1 MPVLDCSVKTCYYNK
16 DNKCSLDSIKVEGRS
31 ADYSD
36 DTACGS
42 FKLRNGESMS
52 NATGKEPTSTSYVEC
67 SANKCVF
74 NESNKCKAEHIGI
87 AGSKADKVDDTE
99 CASFVCEKD
108 SSK

>member
-1 MPVLDCSVKTCYYNK
+1 MPVLDCSVKTCYYNE
-16 DNKCSLDSIKVEGRS
+16 DNKCSLESIKVEGRS

-42 FKLRNGESMS
+42 FRLRNGESMS
-52 NATGKEPTSTSYVEC
+52 NAMGKTPTPTSYVEC

-87 AGSKADKVDDTE
+87 AGSTADKCDETE
-99 CASFVCEKD
+99 CSSFINADDK
-108 SSK
+108 

>member
-1 MPVLDCSVKTCYYNK
+1 MPVLDCSVKTCYYNE
-16 DNKCSLDSIKVEGRS
+16 DNKCSLKSIKVEGRS

-52 NATGKEPTSTSYVEC
+52 NACGKKTTSTSDVEC

-87 AGSKADKVDDTE
+87 AGSTADRIDETE
-99 CASFVCEKD
+99 CASFVSVDDK
-108 SSK
+108 